1 MSYDCFFHKSA
12 LKTFNFFFIR
22 SLVSANWVVDRTNS
36 QKALRFLTALY
47 DAKVRSFF
55 HAFFN

>member
-12 LKTFNFFFIR
+12 LKTFNIFFTR
-22 SLVSANWVVDRTNS
+22 PLVSPNWVVDRTNS
-36 QKALRFLTALY
+36 QKALRFVTALY

-55 HAFFN
+55 RAFFN